1 MVLVDTS
8 VWICHLRTGH
18 THLEDLLGRG
28 EVSSHPFIIGELACG
43 HIHNRKE
50 ILSLLKALPM
60 TQEAAHEEVLRLIE
74 DRRLMGCGLGYV
86 DVHLLASALLSA
98 SPLWT
103 LDEMLKKAAFK
114 LGIGYR
120 SAR

>member
-8 VWICHLRTGH
+8 VWVSHLRTGH
-18 THLEDLLGRG
+18 THLEGLLSRG

-43 HIHNRKE
+43 QINNRKE

-60 TQEAAHEEVLRLIE
+60 AQEATYEEVLRLVE
-74 DRRLMGCGLGYV
+74 DRKLMGCGLGYI
-86 DVHLLASALLSA
+86 DVHLLASSLLNSV
-98 SPLWT
+98 PLWT
-103 LDEMLKKAAFK
+103 LDEMLKKAALK

>member
-8 VWICHLRTGH
+8 VWVNHLRTGH
-18 THLEDLLGRG
+18 THLEGLLSRG

-43 HIHNRKE
+43 QINNRKE

-60 TQEAAHEEVLRLIE
+60 AQEATHEEVLRLIE
-74 DRRLMGCGLGYV
+74 ERRLMGCGLGYV
-86 DVHLLASALLSA
+86 DIHLLASALLNSA
-98 SPLWT
+98 PLWT
-103 LDEMLKKAAFK
+103 LDDMLKKTALK

-120 SAR
+120 SAL